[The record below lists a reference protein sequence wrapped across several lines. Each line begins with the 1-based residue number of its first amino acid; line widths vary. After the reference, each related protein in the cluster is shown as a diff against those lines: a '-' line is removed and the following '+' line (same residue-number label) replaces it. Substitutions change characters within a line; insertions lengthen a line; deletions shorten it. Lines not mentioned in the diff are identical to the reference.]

1 MSVNRSALGELV
13 ARVIFGIVI
22 AVIAILILSLL
33 WK

>member
-13 ARVIFGIVI
+13 ARVVFGIAMVI
-22 AVIAILILSLL
+22 IVILILSLL